1 MIDRGYARDWAELVT
16 VAWVNPDPVEVYN
29 EVEDTDESRSTAI
42 LLDAMLAEA
51 QKSASE
57 RALDRLRMAFAGTRK
72 TQAEVAD
79 RLGTSRT
86 RLNSYLPG
94 NVTPPVD
101 VLVAVEEL
109 ASERRAPR
117 PAARRGPR

>member
-1 MIDRGYARDWAELVT
+1 VIDRGYARDWAELVT

-109 ASERRAPR
+109 ASERRAPSS
-117 PAARRGPR
+117 AAMPVPR

>member
-1 MIDRGYARDWAELVT
+1 M
-16 VAWVNPDPVEVYN
+16 NPDPVEVYN

-109 ASERRAPR
+109 ASERRAPSS
-117 PAARRGPR
+117 AAMPVPR